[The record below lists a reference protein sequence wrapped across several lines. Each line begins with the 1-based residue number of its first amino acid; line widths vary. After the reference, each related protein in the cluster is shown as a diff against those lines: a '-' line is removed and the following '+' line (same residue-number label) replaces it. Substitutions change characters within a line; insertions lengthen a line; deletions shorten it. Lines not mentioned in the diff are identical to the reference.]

1 MTADTTAYDAI
12 PALGRDRAVQ
22 VWVLATGISTLGDTV
37 WLIGL
42 AWTAVHVV
50 GPGAAGLLI
59 GLGTLPR
66 AGLTLP
72 GGVWADRGDARRI
85 VLATTA
91 ARFAVLLVGAAT
103 YGRTSSDFAVLAVIA
118 LAFGAADGV
127 FNPASA
133 TLPRRMV
140 RTEDLYAVAGMF
152 QTAQRLA
159 RLAGAPLGG
168 LLIAIAGLQ
177 SVMLVDAVTFLVIG
191 IVMYVAVRPRLPRPA
206 VSGASWGNDL
216 RAGLRYVRRNT
227 PVRTLVVAI
236 SGLNL
241 FVSPALSVGLALR
254 VSQQGWGATT
264 LGLLEAGVGLGAAAG
279 ALTAT
284 RWRPARPAVTGLL
297 VLVAQGGGIAILGFG
312 PRAIAAAGALVIG
325 VTSGLASAFLS
336 GAFQATVA
344 QEFLGRA
351 ASLTSL
357 VDDGLMPAAM
367 AGFGALAGA
376 TSVAAACVVAGIG
389 MATLCLWSAARLGP
403 VRTTL

>member
-1 MTADTTAYDAI
+1 MHATTYDAI
-12 PALGRDRAVQ
+12 PALRHDRAVQ
-22 VWVLATGISTLGDTV
+22 AWVLATGISTLGDVV

-59 GLGTLPR
+59 GMGTLPR

-72 GGVWADRGDARRI
+72 GGVWADRGDPRRM
-85 VLATTA
+85 VLATTV
-91 ARFAVLLVGAAT
+91 ARFALLVVGATA
-103 YGRTSSDFAVLAVIA
+103 YGATSSPFAVLAVIA
-118 LAFGAADGV
+118 VAFGAADGV

-140 RTEDLYAVAGMF
+140 RTEDLGVVAGMF

-168 LLIAIAGLQ
+168 LLIAVAGLQ
-177 SVMLVDAVTFLVIG
+177 TVMLLDAVTFVIIG
-191 IVMYVAVRPRLPRPA
+191 VVLYVAVRPRLPRPP
-206 VSGASWGNDL
+206 VSGRSWGHDL
-216 RAGLRYVRRNT
+216 RSGLRYVRRSV

-254 VSQQGWGATT
+254 VLQQGWGAPT
-264 LGLLEAGVGLGAAAG
+264 LGLLEACVGLGAAAG

-284 RWRPARPAVTGLL
+284 RWRPARPARTGMLI
-297 VLVAQGGGIAILGFG
+297 LVAQGAGIAILGVG
-312 PRAIAAAGALVIG
+312 PPAVAAAGVLLIG
-325 VTSGLASAFLS
+325 MTAGLASAMLS

-344 QEFLGRA
+344 PEYLGRA

-357 VDDGLMPAAM
+357 VDDALMPAAM

-376 TSVAAACVVAGIG
+376 TSISVACLLAGAA
-389 MATLCLWSAARLGP
+389 MATLCLWSSTHLGAAP
-403 VRTTL
+403 HQE